1 MQPLLYLR
9 WWQSAGWALVGL
21 VTALSL
27 VPSPPETLSFQ
38 GGDKVLHLA
47 AYTGLMLWFGAIY
60 LSGRRRYRIGAFL
73 VLLGLILEL
82 AQGVMGY
89 RSLQGA
95 DMIANTLG
103 VALGWLLAH
112 TRLSRAFVFVETRI
126 LGHARD
132 G

>member
-21 VTALSL
+21 VTVLSL

-60 LSGRRRYRIGAFL
+60 LPGQRRYRMGAFL
-73 VLLGLILEL
+73 ILMGLILEL
-82 AQGVMGY
+82 AQGVIGY
-89 RSLQGA
+89 RSLQGL

-103 VALGWLLAH
+103 VGLGLLLSR
-112 TRLSRAFVFVETRI
+112 TRLSRAFVFAETRI
-126 LGHARD
+126 LGHAR

>member
-21 VTALSL
+21 VTVLSL

-47 AYTGLMLWFGAIY
+47 AYTGLTLWFGAIY
-60 LSGRRRYRIGAFL
+60 LPGQRRYRMGAFL
-73 VLLGLILEL
+73 ILMGLILEL
-82 AQGVMGY
+82 AQGVIGY
-89 RSLQGA
+89 RSLQGL

-103 VALGWLLAH
+103 VGLGLLLSR
-112 TRLSRAFVFVETRI
+112 TGLSRAFVFAETRI
-126 LGHARD
+126 LGHAR

>member
-21 VTALSL
+21 VTVLSL

-47 AYTGLMLWFGAIY
+47 AYTGLTLWFGAIY
-60 LSGRRRYRIGAFL
+60 LPGQRRYRMGAFL
-73 VLLGLILEL
+73 ILMGLILEL
-82 AQGVMGY
+82 AQGVIGY
-89 RSLQGA
+89 RSLQGL

-103 VALGWLLAH
+103 VGLGLLLSR
-112 TRLSRAFVFVETRI
+112 TRLSRAFVFAETRI
-126 LGHARD
+126 LGHAR